1 MKNLITIV
9 LIVFLTLSSTSCA
22 SLSDTQKEKMITS
35 IRAGVEKAW
44 SDYESLADNSND
56 TDLPNDDTD
65 LAKNSVNKAEATKP
79 YTGSSNETG
88 FYIGIAFP
96 NLSFSDKFGV
106 QPEVNFIGVKDF
118 NQIQVPIL
126 LKYNFA
132 NKFNAYGGPNLGFL
146 LDAPSGLN
154 TFNFALDLG
163 LSYDITNNILVEARY
178 GWGLTNLLD
187 GGDSDNYVKL
197 NNFQVGLAYKFGFK
211 K

>member
-1 MKNLITIV
+1 MKNLITKSF
-9 LIVFLTLSSTSCA
+9 LVFLVLTTSSCA
-22 SLSDTQKEKMITS
+22 LLSESQA
-35 IRAGVEKAW
+35 RAGWESII
-44 SDYESLADNSND
+44 SDFNTQYDELRD
-56 TDLPNDDTD
+56 TDPPNDDTD
-65 LAKNSVNKAEATKP
+65 FAKNNFNKAEATKP
-79 YTGSSNETG
+79 YSDSSNESG
-88 FYIGIAFP
+88 FYVGIALP
-96 NLSFSDKFGV
+96 ISITEKFAV
-106 QPEVNFIGVKDF
+106 QPEINYIGVSDF

-154 TFNFALDLG
+154 SFNFALDLG

-187 GGDSDNYVKL
+187 GGNSDNYFKL
-197 NNFQVGLAYKFGFK
+197 NNFQVGLAYKFGSK